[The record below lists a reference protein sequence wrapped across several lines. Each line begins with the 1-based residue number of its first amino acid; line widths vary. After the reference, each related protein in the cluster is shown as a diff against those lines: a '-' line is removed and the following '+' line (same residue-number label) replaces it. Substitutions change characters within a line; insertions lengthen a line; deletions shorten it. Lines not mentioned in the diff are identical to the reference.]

1 MYRIADGPVCRTPD
15 GARESPVRDSAFRV
29 FRLCLRYTGSIVS
42 FPANRLLR
50 FARIY
55 LVPGAVMQS
64 IMIGGAYGTGQEMI
78 EFFTRFGIGGG
89 VLGLCVTLVAM
100 AIIFA
105 LSLDVARKFQVFDY
119 RRFARVLL
127 GRAWPLYEIV
137 AILLIL
143 LVLAVIT
150 AAAGSIL
157 AEEFG
162 IPDIVGGA
170 LVFVAVGVLIF
181 FGRGWVTTV
190 LSFWSLFLYGV
201 FAAYFVAAF
210 TLLEPSVEALEFGVE
225 PGWFVS
231 GLNYAFYNIA
241 AIPIALYAAMAIE
254 TRRQALTAGMVGA
267 CIAVLPALML
277 HLSFAV
283 DYPAVLDAEL
293 PVYQLLGKLDI
304 RWLSVVYLVI
314 IFGTFIETA
323 AGSIQGII
331 ERIEG
336 AIFERRGGG
345 LGAVKHG
352 LIALGIMATAIL
364 CSRAG
369 LINLIREGYSTIA
382 WGFMLFYALPLVTVG
397 IYKLYLQRDSQGQGD
412 D

>member
-1 MYRIADGPVCRTPD
+1 MHRIADRLVCRPPN
-15 GARESPVRDSAFRV
+15 GARESPVRVSAFRV
-29 FRLCLRYTGSIVS
+29 FPLRVRYTASVVC
-42 FPANRLLR
+42 FRALLLR
-50 FARIY
+50 RFVRIY
-55 LVPGAVMQS
+55 LIPGAVMQS
-64 IMIGGAYGTGQEMI
+64 IMIGGAYGTGQEII
-78 EFFTRFGIGGG
+78 EFFTRFGMGGG
-89 VLGLCVTLVAM
+89 VLGLCVTLAAM

-162 IPDIVGGA
+162 IPDIIGGA
-170 LVFVAVGVLIF
+170 LVFVAVGVLVF
-181 FGRGWVTTV
+181 FGRGWVTAV

-201 FAAYFVAAF
+201 FAAYFSAAF
-210 TLLEPSVEALEFGVE
+210 TLLEPTAEAADFSIQS
-225 PGWFVS
+225 GWFVS
-231 GLNYAFYNIA
+231 GLNFAFYNIA
-241 AIPIALYAAMAIE
+241 AIPIALYASMAIE
-254 TRRQALTAGMVGA
+254 TRQQALTAGLIGA

-283 DYPAVLDAEL
+283 DYPAVLDADL
-293 PVYQLLGKLDI
+293 PVYQLLGKLDV

-352 LIALGIMATAIL
+352 LIALAIMATAIL

-369 LINLIREGYSTIA
+369 LINLIREGYGTIA

-397 IYKLYLQRDSQGQGD
+397 VYKLYLQKDSQGQGD

>member
-1 MYRIADGPVCRTPD
+1 M
-15 GARESPVRDSAFRV
+15 
-29 FRLCLRYTGSIVS
+29 
-42 FPANRLLR
+42 LR
-50 FARIY
+50 FVRIY
-55 LVPGAVMQS
+55 LIPGAVMQS
-64 IMIGGAYGTGQEMI
+64 IMIGGAYGTGREMI
-78 EFFTRFGIGGG
+78 QYFTRFGMGGG
-89 VLGLCVTLVAM
+89 VLGLGVTLVAM
-100 AIIFA
+100 AVIFA

-157 AEEFG
+157 EEEFG
-162 IPDIVGGA
+162 IPSIVGGVM
-170 LVFVAVGVLIF
+170 VFVAVGVLVF
-181 FGRGWVTTV
+181 FGRGWVTIV

-201 FAAYFVAAF
+201 FGAYLLASF
-210 TLLEPSVEALEFGVE
+210 TLLEPTVEARTFSVE
-225 PGWFVS
+225 PGWFAS

-241 AIPIALYAAMAIE
+241 AIPVALYAAMAIE

-283 DYPAVLDAEL
+283 NYPAVLDADL
-293 PVYQLLGKLDI
+293 PVYQMLGKLDV
-304 RWLSVVYLVI
+304 RWLSVVYIVI

-323 AGSIQGII
+323 AGNIQGII

-352 LIALGIMATAIL
+352 LISLAIMTMAVVCSTVGIVDLVAQ
-364 CSRAG
+364 
-369 LINLIREGYSTIA
+369 GYSTIA

-397 IYKLYLQRDSQGQGD
+397 VYKLYLQKDSQGQGD